1 MDIKQKQAKVLSAYE
16 LMAMFSDEQSAKNYL
31 ATILWPDGP
40 VCPFCGSQKHN
51 ARADSSLFCA
61 NCRQSYTIRTNTIF
75 HRSHIPLHKWLYA
88 MYLIVTS
95 RKGVS
100 SLQLSKEVGITQKS
114 AWFLAQRVRVA
125 CGNQA
130 EKILSGI
137 IEIDECYLG
146 GLEKNKHKHKK
157 LNIGGGHGGKTA
169 IMGMKERGG
178 KVVAK
183 SMPAI
188 NFWTVEPVIQAK
200 IAAGST
206 VCTDEH
212 GAYKDLSTRY
222 PYAHKTVRH
231 SAKQFVDGMAHT
243 NGIESVWAVLKRGF
257 YGTYHSF
264 SKKHTE
270 RYVDEF
276 VFRLNEGNC
285 RVDTVNRLSSLV
297 KGTPGKRLTYRKLIK
312 NAGFI
317 KQQILLDLS
326 KIL

>member
-1 MDIKQKQAKVLSAYE
+1 MNIKRKQVKVLSAYE
-16 LMAMFSDEQSAKNYL
+16 LMATFPDEQSAINYL
-31 ATILWPDGP
+31 ATILWPEGP
-40 VCPFCGSQKHN
+40 VCPFCRSQKHN

-114 AWFLAQRVRVA
+114 AWFLAQRVRAA
-125 CGNQA
+125 CGNQT

-146 GLEKNKHKHKK
+146 GLEKNKHEHKK
-157 LNIGGGHGGKTA
+157 LHAGGRAGKTA
-169 IMGMKERGG
+169 IMGMKSRNGH
-178 KVVAK
+178 VVAK

-188 NFWTVEPVIQAK
+188 NFWTVEPIIQAK
-200 IAAGST
+200 VAAGST

-212 GAYKDLSTRY
+212 GAYRDLGTRY
-222 PYAHKTVRH
+222 AYTHKTVKH

-264 SKKHTE
+264 SKKHTD
-270 RYVDEF
+270 RYVNEF

-285 RVDTVNRLSSLV
+285 RIDTVNRLNFLV
-297 KGTPGKRLTYRKLIK
+297 KGTPGKRLTYRELTK
-312 NAGFI
+312 NADFI
-317 KQQILLDLS
+317 R
-326 KIL
+326 

>member
-1 MDIKQKQAKVLSAYE
+1 MNIKQKQAKVLSAYE
-16 LMAMFSDEQSAKNYL
+16 LMAMFPDEQSAINYL
-31 ATILWPDGP
+31 TTILWPTGP

-75 HRSHIPLHKWLYA
+75 HRSHIQLHKWLYA

-95 RKGVS
+95 RKGIS

-114 AWFLAQRVRVA
+114 AWFLAQRIRAA
-125 CGNQA
+125 CGNQT

-146 GLEKNKHKHKK
+146 GLEKNKHEHKK
-157 LNIGGGHGGKTA
+157 LRAGGRAGKTV
-169 IMGMKERGG
+169 IMGMKSRNGH
-178 KVVAK
+178 VVAK
-183 SMPAI
+183 SIPAI
-188 NFWTVEPVIQAK
+188 NFWTVEPIIQATV
-200 IAAGST
+200 AAGST

-212 GAYKDLSTRY
+212 GAYRDLGIRY
-222 PYAHKTVRH
+222 AYTHKTVKH

-264 SKKHTE
+264 SKKHTD

-285 RVDTVNRLSSLV
+285 RVDTMNRLRSLV
-297 KGTPGKRLTYRKLIK
+297 KGTQGQRLTYRKLTK
-312 NAGFI
+312 SVDFI
-317 KQQILLDLS
+317 
-326 KIL
+326 